1 MAFSLEPMTSFFKSR
16 VDGTASLETVFWTDM
31 LLVGTL
37 LNLAATGA
45 ALGLFAGDYPPV
57 LALAVNFAP
66 IPWNGFIVLAN
77 WRSAEREGGPPA
89 VTARVVSVIWF
100 FLMIAL

>member
-1 MAFSLEPMTSFFKSR
+1 MRSFFQSR
-16 VDGTASLETVFWTDM
+16 IDGTASLETVFWYDM

-37 LNLAATGA
+37 LNLAATA
-45 ALGLFAGDYPPV
+45 AAFGLFAADYPPA
-57 LALAVNFAP
+57 LALAVNFVP
-66 IPWNGFIVLAN
+66 IPLNAFIVLAN